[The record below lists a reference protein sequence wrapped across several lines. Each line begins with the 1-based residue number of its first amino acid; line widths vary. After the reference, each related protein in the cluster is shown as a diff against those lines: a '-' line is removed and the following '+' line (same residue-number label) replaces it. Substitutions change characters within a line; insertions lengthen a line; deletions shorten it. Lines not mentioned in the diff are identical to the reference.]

1 MKVTEQEKLK
11 TTQYRSL
18 NVIIMVQ
25 VQHPVPTVTGRYY
38 CYICK
43 RMVCPIIDLTYLGS
57 ASVSQDR
64 SDEIADYAFCNG
76 VYIIL

>member
-1 MKVTEQEKLK
+1 MKVTEQTEQ
-11 TTQYRSL
+11 TQDST
-18 NVIIMVQ
+18 VQ
-25 VQHPVPTVTGRYY
+25 VLKCNNYGASTTPTNHQMM
-38 CYICK
+38 